1 MFILNEQYLGRHL
14 TRKKIIWRRI
24 THRAKQALIDSSPT
38 ATLHLPRDTNNA
50 RPYILGLSIIFKG
63 RQLTRDG
70 HYLSPSECQNFP
82 GNTIPGQKISRRNVP
97 GQENSGTRK
106 FQEFHFFPEFK
117 KYFFEKIPGFF
128 PAGAENS
135 RTFNPT

>member
-1 MFILNEQYLGRHL
+1 MRFKKCPISPPLLPLPSDLQSEFEVQEPGAPYGFEMDLNHFWNPL
-14 TRKKIIWRRI
+14 TYGWGQNCKK
-24 THRAKQALIDSSPT
+24 
-38 ATLHLPRDTNNA
+38 
-50 RPYILGLSIIFKG
+50 GFM
-63 RQLTRDG
+63 
-70 HYLSPSECQNFP
+70 PSVGYFMECQNFP
-82 GNTIPGQKISRRNVP
+82 GNKIPGQKISRRNVP

-106 FQEFHFFPEFK
+106 FQEFHFFPEFE